1 MWGLFSSPE
10 LIQIINE
17 ETNMKTLFENWRQY
31 IEEDEQL
38 EEGVYDQGIFKAV
51 FLAGGPGSG
60 KSYIAS
66 RTTGGQG
73 FKVLNSD
80 RAFEY
85 LMKQAGLSLDMSS
98 LSADEEKAKDE
109 IRARAKELTSKQ
121 KANWCRGRLGQVIDG
136 TGRDF
141 KKIQRLRQ
149 DYEEMGYDTYMVF
162 VNTSLEATK
171 KWNQT
176 RERKVPEDILVPA
189 WQSVQNNM
197 GRFQQL
203 FGKSNFAIID
213 NTPAASPEEMEQL
226 WNIIS
231 KDFARRPIANSKA
244 KAWIDTEKGVCE
256 IPLPSPERGGA
267 TEPLKKPTLPENL
280 ERGMKINVK
289 K

>member
-1 MWGLFSSPE
+1 
-10 LIQIINE
+10 
-17 ETNMKTLFENWRQY
+17 MKTLFENWRQY

-231 KDFARRPIANSKA
+231 KDFARRPIANPKA

-280 ERGMKINVK
+280 NRVMKIKVK